1 MIKLTKFNIFTSLMV
16 IAIFALVMRVVEI
29 SNLAIPQSVA
39 ESSNSEKN
47 VVEKIDSTKTAVDL
61 ADLENKKEFKSALG
75 DKSKFG
81 MTEYTPVEIE
91 VLNSL
96 SKRRTLLDLR
106 EKEILKQEAL
116 LKAGEKEVDRK
127 VVELLKIKRELK
139 KLLEDQSNMQKG
151 RIQSL
156 VKIYSGMKPK
166 QAARIF
172 DTLNM
177 DILLAVIGKMSER
190 KTSPILANMN
200 PDKARKVTIRLA
212 GQHKLPE
219 LIENK
224 KEK

>member
-1 MIKLTKFNIFTSLMV
+1 MIKLSKFNVFTILMV
-16 IAIFALVMRVVEI
+16 VTVFALVMRVVEI
-29 SNLAIPQSVA
+29 SNFSTPQSIA
-39 ESSNSEKN
+39 ESGKAENDI
-47 VVEKIDSTKTAVDL
+47 VEKITSSKTAVDL
-61 ADLENKKEFKSALG
+61 ADDENKSAFKGAFG
-75 DKSKFG
+75 GKSKFG
-81 MTEYTPVEIE
+81 MMEYTPVEIE

-96 SKRRTLLDLR
+96 SKRRELLDLR
-106 EKEILKQEAL
+106 EKEIAKQEAL
-116 LKAGEKEVDRK
+116 LKAAEGEVDRK
-127 VVELLKIKRELK
+127 VSELLKIKAELK
-139 KLLEDQSNMQKG
+139 QLLEDQSNMQKE

-172 DTLNM
+172 DTLEM

-200 PDKARKVTIRLA
+200 PDKARKVTIKLA

-219 LIENK
+219 LTESK

>member
-16 IAIFALVMRVVEI
+16 IAVFALVMRVVEI
-29 SNLAIPQSVA
+29 SNLVIPSSVA
-39 ESSNSEKN
+39 ESSKADEDVVKKINSK
-47 VVEKIDSTKTAVDL
+47 KTPVDT
-61 ADLENKKEFKSALG
+61 ADLENKKAFKNALG

-81 MTEYTPVEIE
+81 MIEYTPVEIE

-96 SKRRTLLDLR
+96 SKRRDLLEKR
-106 EKEILKQEAL
+106 EKEIAKQEAL
-116 LKAGEKEVDRK
+116 LKAGEKEIDRK
-127 VVELLKIKRELK
+127 VAELLKIKSELK
-139 KLLEDQSNMQKG
+139 NLLEDQSNMQKG

-219 LIENK
+219 LTENK